1 MVEKRAIVHAAE
13 ELARQMLADYDA
25 RTPGQLFCEPLDLTS
40 VQAYA
45 LQAEIARL
53 REQRG
58 EKVIGYKVGCTSR
71 VIQEQLGVDEPIFG
85 RLFDTECHPSGV
97 HLSSA
102 RYANLAV
109 EGELATR
116 LSKDLPN
123 EPLSVEECRE
133 AIAEVFPV
141 IELHHYVLP
150 GAWPPGQWL
159 IASNGMQAGLV
170 LAEAETRC
178 SGLGSFAHSLSIRI
192 NEVVVGAVGD
202 DASLTRPIESLRW
215 LASHLAQFRLHLR
228 KGQVILTGS
237 PMKLYPVA
245 PGSRIVVEAPPLG
258 KSWVEID
265 S

>member
-1 MVEKRAIVHAAE
+1 MVDAAQD
-13 ELARQMLADYDA
+13 LARQMLADYDA
-25 RTPGQLFCEPLDLTS
+25 RTPGQLVGKPIDLTT

-53 REQRG
+53 REERG

-71 VIQEQLGVDEPIFG
+71 SIQAQLGVTEPIFG
-85 RLFDTECHPSGV
+85 RLFDTQCHPSGA

-109 EGELATR
+109 EGEMAVR
-116 LSKDLPN
+116 LSKDLPS
-123 EPLSVEECRE
+123 EPFSAEECRE
-133 AIAEVFPV
+133 AIAEAFPV

-150 GAWPPGQWL
+150 GTWPPGQWL
-159 IASNGMQAGLV
+159 IASNGLHAGFV
-170 LAEAETRC
+170 SAGAQTRC
-178 SGLGSFAHSLSIRI
+178 TGLATLAHSLSIRI

-202 DASLTRPIESLRW
+202 AVPLTCPIEPLRW
-215 LASHLAQFRLHLR
+215 LAGRLAHFGLSLR
-228 KGQVILTGS
+228 TGQVILTGS

-258 KSWVEID
+258 ASCVEID
-265 S
+265 L